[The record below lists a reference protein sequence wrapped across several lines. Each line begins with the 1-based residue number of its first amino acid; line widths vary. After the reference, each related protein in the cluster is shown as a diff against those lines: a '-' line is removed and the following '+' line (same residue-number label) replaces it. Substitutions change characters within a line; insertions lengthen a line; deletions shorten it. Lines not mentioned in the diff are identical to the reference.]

1 MEKLDLNELKYEA
14 ILHSLGVC
22 KSLIEGD
29 MFEEKTKI
37 NMITQELNYI
47 EQVIK
52 EYV

>member
-14 ILHSLGVC
+14 ILHSLAVC
-22 KSLIEGD
+22 KSIIED
-29 MFEEKTKI
+29 VFEEKIKI
-37 NMITQELNYI
+37 NMISQELDYI